1 MLNDYVTLSQV
12 RDCAKGIE
20 VTVSSSAGVVTRRQ
34 LIDEGAL
41 LDVTRIAPDHRIVL
55 PTAITAKA
63 WHACGGRIGEHATV
77 SGDKLAGRI
86 LAAAR
91 SRRVLA
97 RPGELAA
104 PTLAFLM
111 EMGPGR
117 VLELELTVSRGDTG
131 DPVATIDVAEF

>member
-1 MLNDYVTLSQV
+1 
-12 RDCAKGIE
+12 
-20 VTVSSSAGVVTRRQ
+20 
-34 LIDEGAL
+34 
-41 LDVTRIAPDHRIVL
+41 
-55 PTAITAKA
+55 
-63 WHACGGRIGEHATV
+63 V